1 MILSDRWRSQTL
13 FFRGTTGNMSTV
25 CRGGFLPN
33 LLVVCTVR
41 FKLLDMFMNLFFHM
55 WLLLFIILFTCTWHC
70 LTLCWINFQSSFSIA
85 TCFRSLV
92 FCSSFLL
99 VYSSVFVY
107 LFASSDQMSTCKF
120 TLCCV
125 FQLVHRSLR
134 NIVIYFLSVKPLFLY
149 CDCHSWSSNIDF
161 KYRLQMRSDY
171 LLVTSIVVSITWNIF
186 SSSAIWCLHATISDQ
201 NMWFP

>member
-1 MILSDRWRSQTL
+1 MIFSDRWRSQTL
-13 FFRGTTGNMSTV
+13 FFGGTTGNMSAV

-55 WLLLFIILFTCTWHC
+55 RLLLYSIYLHV
-70 LTLCWINFQSSFSIA
+70 TLPYIMTHSGIWINFQSSFSIA

-107 LFASSDQMSTCKF
+107 LFASSDQRSTCKF

-149 CDCHSWSSNIDF
+149 CDCHS
-161 KYRLQMRSDY
+161 
-171 LLVTSIVVSITWNIF
+171 
-186 SSSAIWCLHATISDQ
+186 
-201 NMWFP
+201 